1 MSEDKHTSTDP
12 HGENPFDDVR
22 DLIAKI
28 PHPEPQFSQELEV
41 KFASLSGRP
50 HPLGS
55 LQERLAWLANWQAT
69 AQPKIERPLI
79 AVFAASHDV
88 ARELG
93 ADDIVGTALAR
104 VKNTT
109 EGSAGVRGIAQNIGA
124 AFKVYELGVEYP
136 CANMTK
142 EPSLSAAECAAAM
155 AFGMEV
161 VAEGADIIALG
172 STGFGSATAAAGVAR
187 ALYGGTTE
195 FWARG
200 KGKYSDM
207 RIEAVAKAAELHR
220 DIIGDPLE
228 VLRCYGGRDI
238 AGMVGAI
245 LAARIQSIPVVLD
258 GFVTCAAAAILH
270 KSDPLAIS
278 HCLAGHLTQEPAHGA
293 LLDRL
298 GLTPLHSMQIGIGD
312 GTGAAMALSTLK
324 SATEAINTLFSA

>member
-1 MSEDKHTSTDP
+1 MSDDKNKTNKSSA
-12 HGENPFDDVR
+12 ENPFDDIR

-28 PHPEPQFSQELEV
+28 PEPELKFSQELAE
-41 KFASLSGRP
+41 KFKSLSGRP
-50 HPLGS
+50 HPLG
-55 LQERLAWLANWQAT
+55 LMQERLAWLAMWQAT
-69 AQPKIERPLI
+69 ALPKIERPLI
-79 AVFAASHDV
+79 AVFAASHEV
-88 ARELG
+88 VNELG
-93 ADDIVGTALAR
+93 ADDIIGTARAR

-109 EGSAGVRGIAQNIGA
+109 EGSAGVRGIAQDIGA
-124 AFKVYELGVEYP
+124 AFKVYELGIEYP
-136 CANMTK
+136 SANMTK
-142 EPSLSAAECAAAM
+142 EPSLSDKDCAAAM

-195 FWARG
+195 YWARG
-200 KGKYSDM
+200 KGQYSDM
-207 RIEAVAKAAELHR
+207 RIEAVGMATDLHR

-228 VLRCYGGRDI
+228 VLRCFGGRDI

-245 LAARIQSIPVVLD
+245 LAARIQSIPIVLD

-270 KSDPLAIS
+270 KFDPNAIS
-278 HCLAGHLTQEPAHGA
+278 HCLAGHLTEEPAHGA

-298 GLTPLHSMQIGIGD
+298 GLEPLHSMQIGIGD

-324 SATEAINTLFSA
+324 SATRAINTLFIE